1 MSKIKTREVI
11 KGGIKVLNKG
21 ATALDKTK
29 NNLVNIK
36 EKSENAYNNYLY
48 NDSNDYASQKVEKA
62 TDNLANKGIRQ
73 LERTGR
79 KNAFQS
85 KENIKNIKSKINEF
99 KNKRQLNKTKKT
111 IKTAKNTIK
120 NTKKVVKETAKT
132 IERAKKLAIS
142 TVKKTVHG
150 IKAVAHGIKVT
161 VTTIK
166 NIIAGIKALISL
178 IIAGG
183 WIAIV
188 IIIVICLVGMLCNS
202 VFGIFFSNEKVD
214 ENSILMKD
222 VVAECNQD
230 FSNRI
235 QIIQNENYHEDYVLN
250 GEMASWKDVLI
261 VYTIKEG
268 DGVSNTDVATIDN
281 LKKDKIK
288 EIFWKMN
295 SLSFEVKDEM
305 VIEKGININEAPKEV
320 LKKVLHI
327 NINHKKLD
335 DMIVEYNFNSLQK
348 LQIKEISSPEYSSL
362 WNGIIYGLNETG
374 DFLSWRQNDAK
385 WGNVRIGNTNRTL
398 SEIGCLVTSI
408 AILIE
413 KSGVETTISPFNPG
427 SFVEELNKKGG
438 FDSGG
443 NLQYTPISKIAPNF
457 KYEGNINL
465 RGKTKEEKFS
475 LIKKYFD
482 NGYYLTVEV
491 KGATPGNQH
500 WVAVIDINASDII
513 IVDPSSNQNNLWNAY
528 EFSKT
533 SQFSYFKVS

>member
-79 KNAFQS
+79 KNVFQG
-85 KENIKNIKSKINEF
+85 KENIKTIKSKINEF

>member
-1 MSKIKTREVI
+1 MTKIKTRNLVKGTI
-11 KGGIKVLNKG
+11 KTIDKG
-21 ATALDKTK
+21 AIALSKTK
-29 NNLVNIK
+29 DNIVNIK
-36 EKSENAYNNYLY
+36 EKFDDVLDSESNPNEYANSRFQTTTEKIVNRGVSDFNKRGKKNLKQTKNNII
-48 NDSNDYASQKVEKA
+48 KA
-62 TDNLANKGIRQ
+62 
-73 LERTGR
+73 
-79 KNAFQS
+79 KN
-85 KENIKNIKSKINEF
+85 KINDM
-99 KNKRQLNKTKKT
+99 KTRRILNKSKKT
-111 IKTAKNTIK
+111 IKTTKNTIK
-120 NTKKVVKETAKT
+120 TTKKVVKETVKT
-132 IERAKKLAIS
+132 LDRAKKVAI
-142 TVKKTVHG
+142 TAVKKTAQG
-150 IKAVAHGIKVT
+150 IKAVAHGVKATISAIKA
-161 VTTIK
+161 IL
-166 NIIAGIKALISL
+166 AGIKALISL

-188 IIIVICLVGMLCNS
+188 IIVVICLVSLLCS
-202 VFGIFFSNEKVD
+202 SIFGIFFSNEKVD
-214 ENSILMKD
+214 KNSVVMKD
-222 VVAECNQD
+222 VVAECNKE
-230 FSNRI
+230 FSDRLQTI
-235 QIIQNENYHEDYVLN
+235 QAENYHEDYVLS
-250 GEMASWKDVLI
+250 GKMASWKDVLI
-261 VYTIKEG
+261 VYTIKEANG
-268 DGVSNTDVATIDN
+268 IDKKELVTIDKT
-281 LKKDKIK
+281 KKDMIK

-295 SLSFEVKDEM
+295 ILSFEVKTEM
-305 VIEKGININEAPKEV
+305 VVEKGINAEELPKEV
-320 LKKVLHI
+320 QKKVLHI
-327 NINHKKLD
+327 NISNKTID
-335 DMIVEYNFNSLQK
+335 DMAIEYNFNTLQK
-348 LQIKEISSPEYSSL
+348 LQVKEISSPEYSSL
-362 WNGIIYGLNETG
+362 WNGIIYGINTTG
-374 DFLSWRQNDAK
+374 DFLSWRQSDDK
-385 WGNVRIGNTNRTL
+385 WGNIRIGNTSRTI
-398 SEIGCLVTSI
+398 SEIGCLITSI

>member
-1 MSKIKTREVI
+1 
-11 KGGIKVLNKG
+11 
-21 ATALDKTK
+21 
-29 NNLVNIK
+29 
-36 EKSENAYNNYLY
+36 
-48 NDSNDYASQKVEKA
+48 
-62 TDNLANKGIRQ
+62 
-73 LERTGR
+73 
-79 KNAFQS
+79 
-85 KENIKNIKSKINEF
+85 
-99 KNKRQLNKTKKT
+99 
-111 IKTAKNTIK
+111 
-120 NTKKVVKETAKT
+120 
-132 IERAKKLAIS
+132 
-142 TVKKTVHG
+142 
-150 IKAVAHGIKVT
+150 
-161 VTTIK
+161 
-166 NIIAGIKALISL
+166 
-178 IIAGG
+178 
-183 WIAIV
+183 
-188 IIIVICLVGMLCNS
+188 MLCNS

>member
-36 EKSENAYNNYLY
+36 EKSENAYDNYLY

-85 KENIKNIKSKINEF
+85 KENIKTIKSKINEF

-166 NIIAGIKALISL
+166 SIIAGIKALISL